1 MILKRALL
9 NGVQSEWSKQD
20 DRFPAA
26 HEIPAAHQ
34 TASKAASFESFRS
47 PSAWLLARK
56 FRWLVRDEGKI
67 YLLLSCRVWKPG
79 DAIFWTK
86 IALESEPFE
95 IELSTPPCLSSYSI
109 VTGKRKTLQIAR
121 ICRYEAHRRHNTP
134 GKANLRLFRD
144 FSGYFEP
151 FGNSYTFPI

>member
-1 MILKRALL
+1 MCLVAANPSDLGSFAFAGYYSVRRKARVESSISNSSDSKAILVHMVWFWKALL

-95 IELSTPPCLSSYSI
+95 IQLY
-109 VTGKRKTLQIAR
+109 TLVFLL
-121 ICRYEAHRRHNTP
+121 T
-134 GKANLRLFRD
+134 L
-144 FSGYFEP
+144 
-151 FGNSYTFPI
+151 